1 MAVVAV
7 VVAWVAL
14 SELVGLFA
22 HNRGREP
29 VLAVIAAL
37 VLSPVFGFLL
47 VAALKDKVAERR
59 HAELL
64 AAIRGDMAPAVET
77 PAAPADKVIDHAPA
91 DRGENWVVL
100 AIMLILVAILV
111 IAGVSQLG
119 SSANTTFNT
128 ISVAT

>member
-14 SELVGLFA
+14 SALVGLFA

-64 AAIRGDMAPAVET
+64 AAIRGDTGQAVET
-77 PAAPADKVIDHAPA
+77 PVPRADKAIVPAPA
-91 DRGENWVVL
+91 DRSETWVVL
-100 AIMLILVAILV
+100 VILLMLAAVAV
-111 IAGVSQLG
+111 IAGLSQLG

-128 ISVAT
+128 LTDAM